1 METVGSESKPKTG
14 VNIVNYRM
22 ITFET
27 DIQRIRSLR
36 EELET
41 LYIEKSTGNIE
52 PQEEVSAILD
62 EVTKLLDV
70 IIQADN

>member
-1 METVGSESKPKTG
+1 M
-14 VNIVNYRM
+14 NYRM

>member
-41 LYIEKSTGNIE
+41 IYIDKSTGNIE

>member
-1 METVGSESKPKTG
+1 M
-14 VNIVNYRM
+14 NYRM

-27 DIQRIRSLR
+27 DIQRVRSLR

-41 LYIEKSTGNIE
+41 IYIEKSTGNIE
-52 PQEEVSAILD
+52 PQEEVASILD
-62 EVTKLLDV
+62 EVTELLDT

>member
-36 EELET
+36 GELET
-41 LYIEKSTGNIE
+41 IYIDKSTGNIE
-52 PQEEVSAILD
+52 PQEEVATFLD
-62 EVTKLLDV
+62 EFTKLLDV

>member
-1 METVGSESKPKTG
+1 
-14 VNIVNYRM
+14 M

-36 EELET
+36 GELET
-41 LYIEKSTGNIE
+41 IYIDKSTGNIE
-52 PQEEVSAILD
+52 PQEEVASILD

>member
-1 METVGSESKPKTG
+1 M
-14 VNIVNYRM
+14 NYRM

-41 LYIEKSTGNIE
+41 IYIDKSTGNIE
-52 PQEEVSAILD
+52 PQEEVATFLD
-62 EVTKLLDV
+62 EFTKLLDT

>member
-1 METVGSESKPKTG
+1 M
-14 VNIVNYRM
+14 NYKM
-22 ITFET
+22 VTFET

>member
-52 PQEEVSAILD
+52 PQEELSAILD
-62 EVTKLLDV
+62 EVTKLLEE

>member
-1 METVGSESKPKTG
+1 M
-14 VNIVNYRM
+14 NYRM

-41 LYIEKSTGNIE
+41 IYIDKSTGNIE
-52 PQEEVSAILD
+52 PQEEVASILD

>member
-1 METVGSESKPKTG
+1 M
-14 VNIVNYRM
+14 NYRM

-41 LYIEKSTGNIE
+41 IYIDKSTGNIE

>member
-1 METVGSESKPKTG
+1 
-14 VNIVNYRM
+14 VNYRM

>member
-14 VNIVNYRM
+14 VTTVNYKM
-22 ITFET
+22 VTFET